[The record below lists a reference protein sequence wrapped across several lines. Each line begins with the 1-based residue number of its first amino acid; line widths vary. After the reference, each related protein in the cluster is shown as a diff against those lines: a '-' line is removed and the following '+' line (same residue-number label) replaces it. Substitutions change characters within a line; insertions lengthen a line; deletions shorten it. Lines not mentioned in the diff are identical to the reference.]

1 MMRLSFRRPTPTSR
15 LRPGRSA
22 RRAMT
27 LIEVMTA
34 MAIVTSALLGFGAFI
49 ARFMHATTQADMSSV
64 AMDLAVSRVEL
75 VKAWPTYAT
84 LETTF
89 NGTQTSLANCLQC
102 TMTTLIVKDST
113 AITNYKTVTVKVVV
127 PNLSS
132 SYTAAPIVAPLEK
145 TTVIAAF

>member
-1 MMRLSFRRPTPTSR
+1 
-15 LRPGRSA
+15 
-22 RRAMT
+22 MT

-49 ARFMHATTQADMSSV
+49 GRFMHATTQADMSSV

-75 VKAWPTYAT
+75 IKAWPTYST

-89 NGTQTSLANCLQC
+89 NGTQSGLANCLGC
-102 TMTTLIVKDST
+102 TLTTLITKDST
-113 AITNYKTVTVKVVV
+113 AITNYKTVSVKVAV

-132 SYTAAPIVAPLEK
+132 SYTAAPIGAPVEK